1 MDDAP
6 IQIND
11 SPQEEHTM
19 NSIKSRIVGSVRKAS
34 VIAALC
40 ATATTFAVAGPAHA
54 QPIGNGSGSRGC
66 PVEDEHGN
74 VTYVPAG
81 TVYLLWHCGAD
92 GEWHFGTVTNQ
103 IAQPKKNV
111 HPIDTPPISPAAR
124 ARLAKVQH

>member
-6 IQIND
+6 VQINV
-11 SPQEEHTM
+11 SRHEEHTM
-19 NSIKSRIVGSVRKAS
+19 NSITSRITGCARKAS

-92 GEWHFGTVTNQ
+92 GEWHFGWLTNN
-103 IAQPKKNV
+103 IA
-111 HPIDTPPISPAAR
+111 PP
-124 ARLAKVQH
+124 

>member
-1 MDDAP
+1 
-6 IQIND
+6 
-11 SPQEEHTM
+11 M
-19 NSIKSRIVGSVRKAS
+19 NSITSRITGCARKAS

-92 GEWHFGTVTNQ
+92 GEWHFGWLTNN
-103 IAQPKKNV
+103 IAPPKKNV
-111 HPIDTPPISPAAR
+111 HPIDTPPISAAAQ
-124 ARLAKVQH
+124 ARLLKVQH

>member
-6 IQIND
+6 VQINV

-19 NSIKSRIVGSVRKAS
+19 NSIKSHIVRSARKAG

-54 QPIGNGSGSRGC
+54 QPIGNGSGSKGC
-66 PVEDEHGN
+66 PVEDEYGH

-92 GEWHFGTVTNQ
+92 GEWHFGWAVNAIAPPNQTV
-103 IAQPKKNV
+103 QPIN
-111 HPIDTPPISPAAR
+111 TPPISAA
-124 ARLAKVQH
+124 ASAQLLKVQP